1 MARTA
6 IIYDKAYLK
15 HDSGRNHP
23 ERKERLIAIMSALE
37 ERGLLASPEVRLIK
51 PKQAVEEDLL
61 LAHTREYI
69 NEIKRFSELGG
80 GPLTVDTA
88 GSKDTFDV
96 ALLAVGGALSAAD
109 LVMRGEVK
117 NAFAFIRPPGH
128 HASSAM
134 ARGFCFFNN
143 IVILGEYLRK
153 NHGLKRILC
162 VDVDVHHGNGTQDL
176 TYDKNYF
183 LYLGLHQDGRTLYP
197 GTGSIHEIGAAK
209 GRGYNINIPF
219 PPGTGDE
226 TYLSALKEV
235 LIPLSEQYK
244 PQIIL
249 VSWGFDTHIFDHL
262 ASLNL
267 TSQGCSRVAEVLL
280 EVADNHSDG
289 RLIAL
294 LEGGYNLDALSRGA
308 VNVVSKMA
316 GINNQIQDN
325 TVEEPSSVREY
336 MKKVLEQLKQN
347 LKDFWT
353 F

>member
-6 IIYDKAYLK
+6 IIYDKYYLK

-23 ERKERLIAIMSALE
+23 ERKERLIAIMNGLE
-37 ERGLLASPEVRLIK
+37 ERGLLASPEVKLIE
-51 PKQAVEEDLL
+51 PRPATEEDLL
-61 LAHTREYI
+61 LVHPKEYI

-80 GPLTVDTA
+80 GPLTMDTA
-88 GSKDTFDV
+88 GSKDTFNA
-96 ALLAVGGALSAAD
+96 ALLAVGGGLVAAD
-109 LVMRGEVK
+109 LVMKGEVK
-117 NAFAFIRPPGH
+117 NAFAFVRPPGH

-153 NHGLKRILC
+153 SHGLERILC
-162 VDVDVHHGNGTQDL
+162 VDVDTHHGNGTQDL
-176 TYDKNYF
+176 TYDKSFF

-197 GTGSIHEIGAAK
+197 GSGFIHEIGVGE

-235 LIPLSEQYK
+235 LVPLSEQYK

-249 VSWGFDTHIFDHL
+249 VSWGFDTHVFDHL

-267 TSQGCSRVAEVLL
+267 TSQGYSRIAEVLL
-280 EVADNHSDG
+280 EVADKHSNG

-316 GINNQIQDN
+316 GINNLLEDN
-325 TVEEPSSVREY
+325 AVEEPSSVREY
-336 MKKVLEQLKQN
+336 MKKVLVQLKQN
-347 LKDFWT
+347 LKDFWV

>member
-6 IIYDKAYLK
+6 VIYSKDYLK

-23 ERKERLIAIMSALE
+23 ERKERLIAIMNGLE
-37 ERGLLASPEVRLIK
+37 ERGLLENPKVRLII
-51 PKQAVEEDLL
+51 PTSATEEDLL
-61 LAHTREYI
+61 LVHPREYV

-80 GPLTVDTA
+80 GPLTMDTA

-96 ALLAVGGALSAAD
+96 ALLAVGGALNAAD
-109 LVMRGEVK
+109 LVMKGDVR
-117 NAFAFIRPPGH
+117 NAFALIRPPGH
-128 HASSAM
+128 HASSAI

-153 NHGLKRILC
+153 NHGTERILC
-162 VDVDVHHGNGTQDL
+162 IDVDTHHGNGTQDI

-197 GTGSIHEIGAAK
+197 GTGSIHEIGVAE

-226 TYLSALKEV
+226 TYLHALKEI
-235 LIPLSEQYK
+235 LIPLSEQYE

-249 VSWGFDTHIFDHL
+249 VSWGFDTHVYDHL

-267 TSQGCSRVAEVLL
+267 TSQGYSRIAEILL
-280 EVADNHSDG
+280 EVADKHSNG
-289 RLIAL
+289 KMIAL
-294 LEGGYNLDALSRGA
+294 LEGGYNLDALSRGTA
-308 VNVVSKMA
+308 NVVSKMA
-316 GINNQIQDN
+316 GIDDEVQDKV
-325 TVEEPSSVREY
+325 VEEPPSLREY
-336 MKKVLEQLKQN
+336 IKKVLKQLKQN